1 LLGKSEKKVLYDE
14 NAKDK
19 NAFISKE
26 ILIFR
31 VANMMNCTLSCDHR
45 VVDGA
50 FGVKWVEKFKKILEN
65 PELMLVRMTE

>member
-1 LLGKSEKKVLYDE
+1 MLL
-14 NAKDK
+14 
-19 NAFISKE
+19 ISKE

-50 FGVKWVEKFKKILEN
+50 FGAKWVEEFKKLLEN
-65 PELMLVRMTE
+65 PELMLL